1 MVKDVRKATNPIT
14 TIVALCL
21 FGASIGAAEND
32 LSVAAENFLISLS
45 EEQARQATFP
55 FAGDERIDWHF
66 VPNADRKG
74 LPLKAMSA
82 EQGYLVHI
90 LLNESLS
97 QAGYSKTAGIMYLES
112 ILRSM
117 EVEQG
122 DAGAH
127 ENRDPTRY
135 FVAIF
140 GNPQLN
146 ENWGWSFE
154 GHHISLNFTVIDGN
168 LVASSPAFLGANPHR
183 VPSGPA
189 KDLRVLSSEE
199 DRARQLME
207 SLSKEQMSKAVIG
220 SEVPSDIFSGASPRV
235 SPDSPQGI
243 KATDLTSNQVELL
256 HQLIDAYIENV
267 ADDAALE
274 RRTQVDTAGSDIYF
288 AWIGSVKA
296 GEPHYYR
303 IQAPSFLIEY
313 DNTQNSANHSHTV
326 WRDYS
331 GDFGRDLIGEHRQ
344 AHVH

>member
-1 MVKDVRKATNPIT
+1 
-14 TIVALCL
+14 
-21 FGASIGAAEND
+21 
-32 LSVAAENFLISLS
+32 
-45 EEQARQATFP
+45 
-55 FAGDERIDWHF
+55 
-66 VPNADRKG
+66 
-74 LPLKAMSA
+74 MSA
-82 EQGYLVHI
+82 EQSYLVHI

-112 ILRSM
+112 ILRHM

-122 DAGAH
+122 SAGAN

-146 ENWGWSFE
+146 ETWGWSFE
-154 GHHISLNFTVIDGN
+154 GHHISLNFTVVDGK
-168 LVASSPAFLGANPHR
+168 LAASSPAFLGANPHR

-189 KDLRVLSSEE
+189 KDLRVLNSEE

-220 SEVPSDIFSGASPRV
+220 SEVPEDIFSGASPRV
-235 SPDSPQGI
+235 SPESPQGI
-243 KATDLTSNQVELL
+243 KATELTSDQVELL
-256 HQLIDAYIENV
+256 HRLIDAYIENV

-274 RRTQVDTAGSDIYF
+274 RRTQVDTAGGDIYF

-296 GEPHYYR
+296 GEAHYYR
-303 IQAPSFLIEY
+303 VQAPSFLIEY
-313 DNTQNSANHSHTV
+313 DNTQDSANHSHTV

-344 AHVH
+344 AHVHQ